1 MSKKT
6 LERVLSPAE
15 VEEINEA
22 VNSYGKDVDE
32 ENRAF
37 SFRVDPD
44 DQILLSYPQRGE
56 TYLIKGPEAAE
67 RHPNNEGMYPELER
81 NNHEGPVF
89 FNEDERRELDK
100 DSNLLIGD
108 HGQVKDEDTENWL
121 RHRLDHLNAYIT
133 ANRDV
138 VKIINFEEEEVTAS
152 IDGENYRI

>member
-15 VEEINEA
+15 AEEINEA

-32 ENRAF
+32 GTSVF
-37 SFRVDPD
+37 TFRVDPG
-44 DQILLSYPQRGE
+44 DQVLLSYPQRGE
-56 TYLIKGPEAAE
+56 TYAIKGSALAE
-67 RHPNNEGMYPELER
+67 RHPENDSMYPELER
-81 NNHEGPVF
+81 NDHEGPVF
-89 FNEDERRELDK
+89 FNEDERRELDR

-108 HGQVKDEDTENWL
+108 YSQVKDEDTENWL

-138 VKIINFEEEEVTAS
+138 VKIINFEEEELS
-152 IDGENYRI
+152 LNLEGEEYRI